1 MTVKEITEL
10 RKSGR
15 LQEAYEAAEKEFSA
29 NINVYTVGSLFWC
42 LNDFC
47 KNETDHDK
55 LISLYERMLSLR
67 DSYCPNDEYMDRSL
81 KSLEAKIDPLGQELK
96 LARENAKDGDVNDQT
111 LNKFQNLFNAGNL
124 QEGLYTDFGWLI
136 YYHLKATDLKI
147 SFKRKQLLH
156 LYFKLNLHR
165 PDFLHSLILSEAIK
179 VEKNTPLQ
187 FRIRDF
193 MKLWGWDNFIEDD
206 WKQYTNE
213 KGHKPSR
220 IEKLISV
227 YAKELITDG
236 IESPKEFTELVDKAL
251 DRFSNNQYLP
261 LYKAQVL
268 KSLGKLEDAV
278 NYYRDL
284 ILKSP
289 SKAFLWNQAAE
300 LVEDIDL
307 GIALLCKAISVE
319 KDEAF
324 IGGVRLNLI
333 SSLIENGLLGQAKY
347 ELERY
352 ENFYKSKNWSLKPDF
367 HELVSKIPTDI
378 ISENTDSLYRQSFP
392 LAEEFIYGN
401 IPSEFAIKISDKLI
415 DDNKHPGEKITQ
427 WNLRTR
433 NGLFRLLKPNKF
445 GLDKK
450 EKNGTPFDIKIDN
463 GKIVWIRKSQSEP
476 LKQDWI
482 KKAEGSIK
490 IRIDRKGNP
499 YAILD
504 RVYIG
509 KQYTSGIGDGESA
522 RVIAVKQE
530 DGRWSAIALTRI

>member
-15 LQEAYEAAEKEFSA
+15 LQEAFEAAEKEFASGK
-29 NINVYTVGSLFWC
+29 NQYTAGSLFWC

-47 KNETDHDK
+47 KNEEDQDK
-55 LISLYERMLSLR
+55 LNSLYERMVSLR
-67 DSYCPNDEYMDRSL
+67 DTYCPHDEYMNRSL
-81 KSLEAKIDPLGQELK
+81 TSLEAKIDPVGHELK
-96 LARENAKDGDVNDQT
+96 LARENAKEGRESDLDQ
-111 LNKFQNLFNAGNL
+111 NKFEDLFKNGNL
-124 QEGLYTDFGWLI
+124 KESLYPDFGWLI
-136 YYHLKATDLKI
+136 YYNLKATDLKNAA
-147 SFKRKQLLH
+147 KRKQLLH
-156 LYFKLNLHR
+156 LYFKLNLPR
-165 PDFLHSLILSEAIK
+165 PDLLHSLILSEAIK

-187 FRIRDF
+187 FRMRDF

-206 WKQYTNE
+206 WKQYTTE

-220 IEKLISV
+220 IEKLICV

-236 IESPKEFTELVDKAL
+236 VESPKEFTELVDKAL

-268 KSLGKLEDAV
+268 KSLGKLEEAV

-333 SSLIENGLLGQAKY
+333 SSLIENGLFGQAKY

-352 ENFYKSKNWSLKPDF
+352 ENFYRSKNWSLKPDF
-367 HELVSKIPTDI
+367 HELASKIPTDV

-392 LAEEFIYGN
+392 LADEFIYGN
-401 IPSEFAIKISDKLI
+401 IPSEFAIKLSDKQI
-415 DDNKHPGEKITQ
+415 EEKRHPGKKIIQ
-427 WNLRTR
+427 WNLRTK
-433 NGLFRLLKPNKF
+433 NGLFRLNKPNKY
-445 GLDKK
+445 GLDNRA
-450 EKNGTPFDIKIDN
+450 KNGSGFDIKLKDD
-463 GKIVWIRKSQSEP
+463 KIVWVKKSTSNP
-476 LKQDWI
+476 LDQNWI
-482 KKAEGSIK
+482 KKVEGT
-490 IRIDRKGNP
+490 IRIRTDRNGNP
-499 YAILD
+499 YALLNET
-504 RVYIG
+504 YIG
-509 KQYTSGIGDGESA
+509 NKLLADINDGESA
-522 RVIAVKQE
+522 RIVAIQQE
-530 DGRWSAIALTRI
+530 DNRWSAIELTKI